1 MAISDSIVT
10 KQENAVGHQARELY
24 GALCLV
30 AVVENSVRV
39 FSQAD
44 VTFKWKANRAIS
56 HPTATFVL
64 DLSNNRPSLLVV
76 VTNTLFPVW

>member
-30 AVVENSVRV
+30 AVVGNS
-39 FSQAD
+39 A
-44 VTFKWKANRAIS
+44 S
-56 HPTATFVL
+56 H
-64 DLSNNRPSLLVV
+64 SNIRTWSLK
-76 VTNTLFPVW
+76 